1 MRTINSGFF
10 FHPRSFSK
18 PQTKSSQ
25 SVCERPQNVYEKLK
39 CATCGQYVMTGE
51 EKKIQNQKR
60 AKSRKPLVILPM
72 MSTRKLQTWTSF
84 LAADLCRH
92 KNYMNYNGKWNR
104 ATPNTSA
111 RTTSK
116 AKRDIFKIYFPFMKS
131 IVDQARFSLSGIKN
145 MINQNDD
152 IDLKKKKK
160 EKKQKTN

>member
-1 MRTINSGFF
+1 MCNLRSICNDWGREKNSESEKSQKQKTSSYFTDDVYTQIADLNIL
-10 FHPRSFSK
+10 SK
-18 PQTKSSQ
+18 
-25 SVCERPQNVYEKLK
+25 
-39 CATCGQYVMTGE
+39 M
-51 EKKIQNQKR
+51 
-60 AKSRKPLVILPM
+60 
-72 MSTRKLQTWTSF
+72 F
-84 LAADLCRH
+84 AADLCRH

-152 IDLKKKKK
+152 IDLKKKRQKN
-160 EKKQKTN
+160 KKQTKGFLIEDFGDFMSF